1 MRGLNILIKRLV
13 YWALM
18 AKFFTYMIINFKKFK
33 RLKENGNTKEFHKL
47 GRTSFKY
54 YSDAI
59 LKSSKCNFKILG
71 EENVNFDET
80 YLIVSNHSSIVD
92 IAAIIRSFPKYFV
105 FIAKKELSNIPIFG
119 KWFQIGGC
127 IFLDRENIRESVE
140 ILNRGIETLKS
151 GISMCIFPEGTRSMT
166 GEVGEFKKG
175 SFRLALKS
183 KVKILP
189 VVLSG
194 TRSVY
199 EDNNNKITKGDVTVA
214 FLDPIDIKNLSS
226 EECSNLHKTVRNLI
240 DEKYKELNQLKSK
253 NDIKS
258 FA

>member
-1 MRGLNILIKRLV
+1 M
-13 YWALM
+13 
-18 AKFFTYMIINFKKFK
+18 
-33 RLKENGNTKEFHKL
+33 
-47 GRTSFKY
+47 
-54 YSDAI
+54 
-59 LKSSKCNFKILG
+59 
-71 EENVNFDET
+71 NFDET

-119 KWFQIGGC
+119 KWFQVGGC

-151 GISMCIFPEGTRSMT
+151 GISMCIFPEGTRSIT